1 MTTNANESTTVFV
14 RGLPSTTV
22 RSELTALFDHIGPVK
37 KCSLIKNND
46 QTSLGFGFVKFLQPS
61 HASSA
66 ASTMNGVQV
75 EHSGK
80 KYKLMVEIATSKAD
94 KANARSPP
102 SATNDASSAPNSA
115 TPNDDPSPNA
125 PPQTSPA
132 LTPSNQN
139 LTEEEET
146 LRRAKKRNRVIV
158 RNLSFYAKTSHLT
171 TSLSQFGT
179 ILEVHIPTVKTGN
192 KATTHR
198 GFGFVTFET
207 QGEAQRAVDVC
218 AKGEVEVKGRRVAV
232 DWSVSKD
239 EHKRGREVEKE
250 EKENDDSDSDDDSD
264 DSSGDDE
271 DSSSDSSSEQEE
283 EDCNN
288 NNSANSSSQK
298 KPAPTPNDV
307 SDSCTVFLRNLPFDA
322 TQKQIF
328 DLCIP
333 YGQVDKIFI
342 VTDPS
347 TSMSKGTAFVKF
359 KYSAAASRALEA
371 GKVEE
376 DAPFVQSKNLQFDA
390 NAVQTGINLNGRRVL
405 IDLAVDREQAG
416 KLKVE
421 RDEDGKAV
429 KKVGRDKRNLYLKNE
444 GQVGREGW
452 EEMTKLEQEK
462 RQTADKD
469 KTTKLRSPL
478 FFINPNRLSIR
489 NLDKAVDETGLK
501 KLIVTSINK
510 GMRRVNEDDCVNLV
524 KARGEDFRVA
534 VGAGV
539 PSFDSKNIKLY
550 VPSLY
555 IDREVLE
562 VEGKKKTGASRGYAF
577 VEFKE
582 HAHALACLRELNY
595 NKGYSKEYAAFGG
608 KSSNGKKVDPK
619 LVGGDGKP
627 KTPTLCVEFTVENKA
642 KAKKQKERID
652 KVKGNTIKQIKEVKK
667 KDKSET
673 MSRGKK
679 QREKKRLLR
688 EGGVAAP
695 VVDVTEKAAKKQ
707 KKERIVDAK
716 QKKPKNKTLMADEE
730 DKAFEKMVA
739 EYTAGFGGEGEKK
752 KEGGKEKGPKK
763 SGDDRWFD

>member
-1 MTTNANESTTVFV
+1 MTTPTSSESSTVFV

-61 HASSA
+61 HAASA
-66 ASTMNGVQV
+66 AATMNGVQV

-94 KANARSPP
+94 KANSRTADESPSDVPTSSPP
-102 SATNDASSAPNSA
+102 SSSP
-115 TPNDDPSPNA
+115 TLPPPSE
-125 PPQTSPA
+125 PA
-132 LTPSNQN
+132 

-158 RNLSFYAKTSHLT
+158 RNLSFYAKASHLCAA
-171 TSLSQFGT
+171 LSAYGT
-179 ILEVHIPTVKTGN
+179 VLDVHIPTVKTSS

-198 GFGFVTFET
+198 GFAFVTYST
-207 QGEAQRAVDVC
+207 VGEAQRAVDVC
-218 AKGEVEVKGRRVAV
+218 SKGEVEVKGRRVAV

-250 EKENDDSDSDDDSD
+250 DDDKEGESSEGDDSSD
-264 DSSGDDE
+264 DSSDDGSE
-271 DSSSDSSSEQEE
+271 DGSDDSSDEEEEKEQET
-283 EDCNN
+283 
-288 NNSANSSSQK
+288 K
-298 KPAPTPNDV
+298 KETKKEAPNDV
-307 SDSCTVFLRNLPFDA
+307 SDSCTIFLRNLPFDA

-359 KYSAAASRALEA
+359 KYKAAADRALEA

-376 DAPFVQSKNLQFDA
+376 DAPFVQSKDVQFDA
-390 NAVQTGINLNGRRVL
+390 NSTNAGIILNGRRVL
-405 IDLAVDREQAG
+405 VDLAVDREQAG

-469 KTTKLRSPL
+469 KNTKLRSPL

-489 NLDKAVDETGLK
+489 NLDKAVDESALK
-501 KLIVTSINK
+501 KLIVTGITRGLVK
-510 GMRRVNEDDCVNLV
+510 VEEDDCVNLI
-524 KARGEDFRVA
+524 KAKGEDFRA
-534 VGAGV
+534 FVGAGV
-539 PSFDSKNIKLY
+539 PTFDPKNVKLY
-550 VPSLY
+550 IPSLY
-555 IDREVLE
+555 IDREVVE

-577 VEFKE
+577 VEFSE

-595 NKGYSKEYAAFGG
+595 NKTYSKDYAAFGG

-619 LVGGDGKP
+619 LVGMDGKP

-652 KVKGNTIKQIKEVKK
+652 KVKGNTIKQIKETKK
-667 KDKSET
+667 KEKT
-673 MSRGKK
+673 PSRGAK

-688 EGGVAAP
+688 EGGTPAAAP
-695 VVDVTEKAAKKQ
+695 VVDKSEKAAKRQ
-707 KKERIVDAK
+707 KKEKVIDAK
-716 QKKPKNKTLMADEE
+716 QKRPKNKAMMADEE

-739 EYTAGFGGEGEKK
+739 EYKVGFQNEGKGKEQKGTKEKK
-752 KEGGKEKGPKK
+752 K
-763 SGDDRWFD
+763 SADSRWFD